1 MERPALMGFG
11 RDVRKLKA
19 AATTSENQQ
28 LLDKIA
34 KLEEDNRKLEAKL
47 EAKLDQILQYL
58 QQSK

>member
-1 MERPALMGFG
+1 MGFG